1 MLLVRCHS
9 GAIEKLWRSSCCKP
23 LQAALVTTGLR
34 ARRASTPGT
43 RPMSDWAHGA
53 GDVVRSRLICE
64 FQCARREP
72 CGGNLA
78 YAVAREHCATSLTRD
93 GTVCSFGTVVEY
105 RTGVPTCLIGRA
117 ENSSSRQKN
126 IFCAASCS
134 ARRSGIA
141 QLAVIRQ
148 RFGISRCFG
157 LLQWFLAGDRLAT
170 KLAETETIALQSLKS
185 RRIM

>member
-78 YAVAREHCATSLTRD
+78 YAVRANTRNQFNTGWYRLQFWD
-93 GTVCSFGTVVEY
+93 G
-105 RTGVPTCLIGRA
+105 R
-117 ENSSSRQKN
+117 
-126 IFCAASCS
+126 
-134 ARRSGIA
+134 
-141 QLAVIRQ
+141 
-148 RFGISRCFG
+148 
-157 LLQWFLAGDRLAT
+157 
-170 KLAETETIALQSLKS
+170 
-185 RRIM
+185 